1 MEYVDRQGLRQ
12 LFDMTGR
19 VVVITGGTRGIGLA
33 LATGYVAAGAKVV
46 VASRKAEACEQVAD
60 QLRGQGGDAL
70 GKATHLGDLDAL
82 DELVAYTV
90 DSFGGID
97 VVVNNAAN
105 SLTQSLGAFTPE
117 AWSKSFDVNLR
128 GPVFLVQKALPY
140 LEASCHAAIL
150 NVISVGAFI
159 FSPSVAM
166 YAAGKAALMSFTRSM
181 AAEYAVHGI
190 RVNALAPGS
199 VDTDMV
205 RANPPEFQQSMAA
218 ASFQGR
224 IASPDEMVGP
234 ALLLSSD
241 AGSFI
246 TGQVLIADG
255 GMTPH

>member
-1 MEYVDRQGLRQ
+1 MLDRQELGQ

-19 VVVITGGTRGIGLA
+19 VVVVTGGTRGIGLA
-33 LATGYVAAGAKVV
+33 LAAGYVAAGAKVV
-46 VASRKAEACEQVAD
+46 VASRKAEACQQAAA
-60 QLRGQGGDAL
+60 QLRQLGGEAL

-82 DELVAYTV
+82 DALVAYTV

-105 SLTQSLGAFTPE
+105 SLTQPLGAFSPE

-140 LEASCHAAIL
+140 LTASSHAAIL

-166 YAAGKAALMSFTRSM
+166 YAAGKAALLSFTRSM
-181 AAEYAVHGI
+181 AAEYAAHDI

-205 RANPPEFQQSMAA
+205 RSNPPEAQRAMAA
-218 ASFQGR
+218 ASLQGR
-224 IASPDEMVGP
+224 LATPEEMVGP